1 MHRHRRHHPT
11 LLAAAMLLSAPLAG
25 CGDSTSAP
33 PAPAAIRPSEGAN
46 QAAPAGRPLPA
57 PIVAEVVDEK
67 GAPVPGVR
75 VDWSAEGDG
84 RLYPANTVTDADGK
98 VSARWVLGA
107 QAGPNRASVGT
118 RGLEPAT
125 FIALGESVDDVP
137 IGTVR
142 AIHPP
147 SYENSGQVVHPD
159 YVRTPGAGFH
169 YPDHLALTPYPY
181 GNPDFENPSVF
192 VAEGRPDRW
201 TPEQGVVNPI
211 ARPSSGYLS
220 DPDILYDPS
229 ASELRLY
236 YRQADRDNVILLTR
250 STDGVQWSS
259 PVEVLRRPSHEV
271 VSPAVVRR
279 GPTEW
284 LMWSVNSGREGCG
297 ADATTV
303 ELRRSTDGV
312 AWSPPE
318 PVTLEQDGL
327 FPWHIDVQWIP
338 SRQEYWAVFNSK
350 LPQTCTTP
358 VVSIATSTDGVTW
371 RVADKPVITKGRV
384 PELQDIVY
392 RTTMAYDPDIDVIT
406 FWYSGARYE
415 GGRYVWSAAVERRLR
430 GEVFAPAAGL
440 RLKANAYAPAPAP
453 LEVWP

>member
-1 MHRHRRHHPT
+1 MHRLRCHRLT
-11 LLAAAMLLSAPLAG
+11 LSAVAVLLSAPLAG
-25 CGDSTSAP
+25 CGEGSSAP
-33 PAPAAIRPSEGAN
+33 VAAAAIRPRDGVN

-57 PIVAEVVDEK
+57 PIVAEVVDHK

-84 RLYPANTVTDADGK
+84 RLYPVNTISDADGK

-118 RGLEPAT
+118 HGLEPAT
-125 FIALGESVDDVP
+125 FTALGESVDDVP
-137 IGTVR
+137 IGVAR

-147 SYENSGQVVHPD
+147 TYESSDQMVHPD
-159 YVRTPGAGFH
+159 YVRTPGDGFR

-181 GNPDFENPSVF
+181 GDPGFENPSVF

-201 TPEQGVVNPI
+201 ILEPGLINPV
-211 ARPSSGYLS
+211 ARPSAGYLS

-229 ASELRLY
+229 SGELRLY
-236 YRQADRDNVILLTR
+236 YRQADRDNTILLTR
-250 STDGVQWSS
+250 STDGVQWSA

-284 LMWSVNSGREGCG
+284 LMWSVNSGRQGCG

-303 ELRRSTDGV
+303 ELRRSTDGL

-318 PVTLEQDGL
+318 RVTLDGDGL

-338 SRQEYWAVFNSK
+338 TRQEYWAVFNSK

-358 VVSIATSTDGVTW
+358 VVSIATSADGVTW
-371 RVADKPVITKGRV
+371 RIADKPVITKGRV

-392 RTTMAYDPDIDVIT
+392 RTTMAYDPETDVIT
-406 FWYSGARYE
+406 FWYSGARYD
-415 GGRYVWSAAVERRLR
+415 GGRYVWSAVVERRLR

-440 RLKANAYAPAPAP
+440 RLKTEAYSPAPAP
-453 LEVWP
+453 LEEWP